1 MMTSST
7 DFYFDEEAADRA
19 ELFFARYLVHTK
31 GRWAG
36 EAFALQDWQ
45 RDDIIRPLFGW
56 KRPDGTR
63 RYRTAYIEVPR
74 KNGKA
79 LDVDTP
85 VPTPDGWKRH
95 EDLVPDDLV
104 FDPDGNPTK
113 VLAVTEAYIG
123 ECYTVKFSDNTSII
137 AHANHEWVTERSW
150 FTKRARGSRAKLPV
164 VTTAEIKETLRCG
177 KRGDL
182 VHRVPVA
189 APLNLRERNLL
200 VDPYALGVWLGDGA
214 TAGARLTCA
223 DEDIL
228 TELVRRGYTVEP
240 YSKQYSY
247 LIGRGHFQIELRRI
261 GVLGNK
267 HIPHEYLRSSYR
279 QRLDLLRGLLD
290 TDGYVTKRGQC
301 ELVLTNH
308 KLFWDAVE
316 LIRSLGHKPTISID
330 RAKLNGKDCGPR
342 YRARFCGYADE
353 PVVLMQRK
361 AARLKAKPKDRTRAH
376 TRQIVSVEPVGERL
390 VNCIQVQGGI
400 YLAGDAMV
408 PTHNST
414 LASGIALYLLLA
426 DREAGAE
433 VYSAASDRDQAA
445 IVFNQARAMVE
456 ESPSLLRRVE
466 PYRNSLVVTATRSF
480 YRVLSAEAYS
490 KHGLNAHGIVF
501 DELHA
506 QPDRELWD
514 VLTTSTGSRS
524 QPLVVAIT
532 TAGYDRES
540 ICWEQHE
547 YARQVNAGIINDDSF
562 LGVIYAADEGDDWQ
576 DSAVWHK
583 ANPGLGVTVSVDYLA
598 QECERAKNVPA
609 YQNTFRRLHLNQWT
623 SQDVRWL
630 PMTDWDAC
638 GEALPDLA
646 GRECYGGLDM
656 ASTTDVAAFVM
667 VFPPKAD
674 SEPWYILPRF
684 YVPAENIIER
694 ARRDRVPYDAW
705 ARDGW
710 ITATEGN
717 VIDFATIRADIEALG
732 EVYNI
737 REIAFDRWGAMQ
749 ISQDLS
755 GAGFT
760 MVPFGQGFASMSA
773 PTKELLRL
781 VLERRIAHGGNPVLR
796 WMADNLMVRQDPAG
810 NVKPDKGKSR
820 EKIDGLVAAI
830 MGLDRGIRNE
840 TGPSV
845 YETRGIL
852 SL

>member
-1 MMTSST
+1 
-7 DFYFDEEAADRA
+7 
-19 ELFFARYLVHTK
+19 
-31 GRWAG
+31 
-36 EAFALQDWQ
+36 
-45 RDDIIRPLFGW
+45 
-56 KRPDGTR
+56 
-63 RYRTAYIEVPR
+63 
-74 KNGKA
+74 
-79 LDVDTP
+79 
-85 VPTPDGWKRH
+85 
-95 EDLVPDDLV
+95 
-104 FDPDGNPTK
+104 
-113 VLAVTEAYIG
+113 
-123 ECYTVKFSDNTSII
+123 
-137 AHANHEWVTERSW
+137 
-150 FTKRARGSRAKLPV
+150 
-164 VTTAEIKETLRCG
+164 
-177 KRGDL
+177 
-182 VHRVPVA
+182 
-189 APLNLRERNLL
+189 
-200 VDPYALGVWLGDGA
+200 
-214 TAGARLTCA
+214 
-223 DEDIL
+223 
-228 TELVRRGYTVEP
+228 
-240 YSKQYSY
+240 
-247 LIGRGHFQIELRRI
+247 
-261 GVLGNK
+261 
-267 HIPHEYLRSSYR
+267 
-279 QRLDLLRGLLD
+279 
-290 TDGYVTKRGQC
+290 
-301 ELVLTNH
+301 
-308 KLFWDAVE
+308 
-316 LIRSLGHKPTISID
+316 
-330 RAKLNGKDCGPR
+330 
-342 YRARFCGYADE
+342 
-353 PVVLMQRK
+353 MQRK